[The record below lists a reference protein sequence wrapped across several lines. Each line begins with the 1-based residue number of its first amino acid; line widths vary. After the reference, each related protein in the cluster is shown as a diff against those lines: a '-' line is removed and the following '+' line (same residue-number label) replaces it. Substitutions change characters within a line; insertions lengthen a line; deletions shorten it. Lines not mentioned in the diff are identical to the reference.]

1 VDSDSWS
8 AMNALTSFHAP
19 LKSSL
24 LLHEEIGGIYNAF
37 FKVLAKRKGQKPIL
51 FWRIETE
58 PVDYESSEGNSES
71 P

>member
-1 VDSDSWS
+1 MV
-8 AMNALTSFHAP
+8 LE
-19 LKSSL
+19 K
-24 LLHEEIGGIYNAF
+24 IGGIYNAF

-71 P
+71 Q